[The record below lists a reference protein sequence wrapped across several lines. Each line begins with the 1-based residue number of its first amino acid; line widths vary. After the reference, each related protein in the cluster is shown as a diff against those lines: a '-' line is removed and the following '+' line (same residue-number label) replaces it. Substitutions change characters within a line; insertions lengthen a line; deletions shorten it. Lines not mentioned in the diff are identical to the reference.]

1 MEQPFHPA
9 ALYGFAVAQG
19 IRPIYTLRLADGENP
34 LTSIVAFEP
43 QCRLPPGE
51 FGHAECGG
59 YFPGLMRENKKVI
72 IFVGNWQN
80 FFAIYLLFD
89 FFAQEQTYMTAIV

>member
-9 ALYGFAVAQG
+9 ALYGFAVVQG

-43 QCRLPPGE
+43 QRRLPTG
-51 FGHAECGG
+51 
-59 YFPGLMRENKKVI
+59 
-72 IFVGNWQN
+72 
-80 FFAIYLLFD
+80 
-89 FFAQEQTYMTAIV
+89 